1 MRSKIAEKRARRKLF
16 SVVLKMISMP
26 RDGKKSFAG
35 VPKSIVILVSER
47 YGDTILLTPLI
58 KQLRKLF
65 PDVVLH
71 AITFRKS
78 SFDFLQRDRNIDR
91 VFYAK
96 ANYGTYVLEVLSRKY
111 DILFN
116 PKDSL
121 SFNFLFQSYLIR
133 ARFKVAFRHEYHE
146 GLYDC
151 LLDLDYYH
159 HVSVRNCFFLNI
171 FSSCQDRSL
180 PCRPYVPPMKVSEE
194 IQNFLRHMPASRY
207 IGINISAGN
216 GARYWNREK
225 WIALMRSFVGETFIV
240 FCAPKDLKQK
250 AAMEAQCGNV
260 LATPVTK
267 NLYEVAMLVRNLK
280 FLVTPDTS
288 LVHVAACYNTPL
300 VGLYRNRFDD
310 RTRFQPL
317 SDNYELVISP
327 TLNIKDI
334 AVGDVVSALYAMLKS
349 V

>member
-1 MRSKIAEKRARRKLF
+1 MGNKSAKKRDRRRLF
-16 SVVLKMISMP
+16 SVVLKMISIP
-26 RDGKKSFAG
+26 KYRRKGFVG

-47 YGDTILLTPLI
+47 YGDMILLTPLI
-58 KQLRKLF
+58 EQLRKLF

-71 AITFRKS
+71 AIAFRKH
-78 SFDFLQRDRNIDR
+78 SFDFFQHDKNIDK

-96 ANYGTYVLEVLSRKY
+96 GNYGRYVLEVLSRKY

-121 SFNFLFQSYLIR
+121 SFNFLLQSYLIR
-133 ARFKVAFRHEYHE
+133 ARFKVAFKHEYHE
-146 GLYDC
+146 RLYNC
-151 LLDLDYYH
+151 LLDLDYYN

-171 FSSCQDRSL
+171 FRPFQDKGL
-180 PCRPYVPPMKVSEE
+180 PCRPYVPPMRVSEE
-194 IQNFLRHMPASRY
+194 IRHFLHHMPASQY

-216 GARYWNREK
+216 GMRYWNREK
-225 WIALMRSFVGETFIV
+225 WVTLMRSFPDETFIV
-240 FCAPKDLKQK
+240 FCAPRDLEQK
-250 AAMEAQCGNV
+250 TAMEVQGGNI

-267 NLYEVAMLVRNLK
+267 NLYEVGMLVSNLK

-288 LVHVAACYNTPL
+288 LIHVAACYNIPL
-300 VGLYRNRFDD
+300 VGLYRNRFED
-310 RTRFQPL
+310 RTRFKPL

-327 TLNIKDI
+327 TLNVKDI
-334 AVGDVVSALYAMLKS
+334 AVSDVVSALYAITKD